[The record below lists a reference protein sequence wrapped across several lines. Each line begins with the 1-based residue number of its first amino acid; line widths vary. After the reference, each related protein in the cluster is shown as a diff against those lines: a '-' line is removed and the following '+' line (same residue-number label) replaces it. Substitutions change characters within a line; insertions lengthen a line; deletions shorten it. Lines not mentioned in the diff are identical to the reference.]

1 VKPLGE
7 ALFPWHPFEA
17 REIDMPSNSPAA
29 AALVFSY
36 LTLRRAIGFLGIG
49 LPFALV
55 VGAIVLQGAGLEP
68 SISDYYYTIM
78 RNVFVGALC
87 AIGVFLM
94 SYHGYERADD
104 IAGDLACIF
113 AVGVAL
119 FPTVPALDPTH
130 LQVMI
135 GYVHYGFVAAF
146 FLTLAY
152 FCLCQFRKTDPSK
165 PMTPQKVKRN
175 RVYTVC
181 GYIILACIAL
191 LAIYG
196 AFLQNSSVA
205 EFRPVS
211 WLKAIAVIAFGASW
225 LVKGEALQQDA
236 KAS

>member
-1 VKPLGE
+1 
-7 ALFPWHPFEA
+7 
-17 REIDMPSNSPAA
+17 MPNNGGASSS
-29 AALVFSY
+29 LVFSY
-36 LTLRRAIGFLGIG
+36 LALRRAIGYLGIG

-55 VGAIVLQGAGLEP
+55 LGALVLQGAGLEP

-78 RNVFVGALC
+78 RNVFVGTLC

-119 FPTVPALDPTH
+119 FPTVPDHDPTH

-135 GYVHYGFVAAF
+135 GYVHYAFAAAF

-165 PMTPQKVKRN
+165 PMTAQKVQRN
-175 RVYTVC
+175 RVYTTC
-181 GYIILACIAL
+181 GYIILLCIAL

-196 AFLQNSSVA
+196 AFLQNSSIA
-205 EFRPVS
+205 ELRPVF
-211 WLKAIAVIAFGASW
+211 WLEAIAVIAFGASW
-225 LVKGEALQQDA
+225 LVKGEAILQDV
-236 KAS
+236 SRV